1 MELEFITTKQLAQ
14 TAGVSEPTAQKVIRQ
29 VNDEIVARGGAIL
42 TKSRA
47 PKSLVLAKLGLKG
60 DNK

>member
-14 TAGVSEPTAQKVIRQ
+14 EAGVSEPTAQKVIRQ
-29 VNDEIVARGGAIL
+29 VNDEILSRGGSIL

-47 PKSLVLAKLGLKG
+47 PKRLVLEKLGLKE
-60 DNK
+60 NT